1 MPTEPH
7 TMNVDRIVEEAK
19 KELARVEAEAA
30 RLRAIIAAAE
40 GKAPAPALP
49 SPNSVPVLVP
59 YIVPLGPDYVHEPL
73 RWLRLD
79 DVTCS
84 GGVLGQPAD
93 FTWTTDPTGT
103 QVGGILPEPGGP
115 VYGPGPTIDNSI
127 RYGSH

>member
-1 MPTEPH
+1 
-7 TMNVDRIVEEAK
+7 MNAEQIVEEAK

-30 RLRAIIAAAE
+30 RLRAIIATTE
-40 GKAPAPALP
+40 GKTATVPVFSPPTFVPAPYTA
-49 SPNSVPVLVP
+49 
-59 YIVPLGPDYVHEPL
+59 PLAPDYVHEPL

-93 FTWTTDPTGT
+93 FTWTIDPAGT
-103 QVGGILPEPGGP
+103 RIDGAVGADGTFFGP
-115 VYGPGPTIDNSI
+115 RPSIDNSI

>member
-1 MPTEPH
+1 
-7 TMNVDRIVEEAK
+7 MNAEQIVEEAK

-40 GKAPAPALP
+40 GKTPT
-49 SPNSVPVLVP
+49 VPVLPPPTFVPAP
-59 YIVPLGPDYVHEPL
+59 YIAPLAPGYVHEPL

-84 GGVLGQPAD
+84 GGVCGQPAD
-93 FTWTTDPTGT
+93 FTWTIDPAGT
-103 QVGGILPEPGGP
+103 QIGGVLPELDGTI
-115 VYGPGPTIDNSI
+115 YGPGPSIDNTT